1 MEKGSNKIEQE
12 SNLLE
17 KENCSMEKE
26 NHTVTVRTHRVGA
39 FTSGF
44 SMVGFGVLLLLHN
57 VLDIMDYES
66 ILEFWPLILIGMG
79 VELLVSTVFK
89 NKIVYDKAAIVLL
102 FFMAFFV
109 MILAGADVC
118 VEVIR
123 EYGLSGL

>member
-1 MEKGSNKIEQE
+1 
-12 SNLLE
+12 
-17 KENCSMEKE
+17 MEKE
-26 NHTVTVRTHRVGA
+26 NNKVEMGNHSVTVRTHRVGA

-79 VELLVSTVFK
+79 VELLLSTVFK

-102 FFMAFFV
+102 FFMALFV